1 MILKVED
8 QNLRVEIMQNFIML
22 SKEGYRN
29 NEVFNYFPFL
39 TWKAWDLQV
48 QNIHLLFDSISVSVM
63 LVEEVEPTQ
72 DQYATKEKWGNKEFI
87 IAFLYYVQ
95 FEIRRTF

>member
-1 MILKVED
+1 MDMILKVED

-39 TWKAWDLQV
+39 T
-48 QNIHLLFDSISVSVM
+48 
-63 LVEEVEPTQ
+63 
-72 DQYATKEKWGNKEFI
+72 
-87 IAFLYYVQ
+87 
-95 FEIRRTF
+95 